1 MTNSSAA
8 DRARPAAPRSAGRAR
23 ALGMLLLANFY
34 WGLSFPV
41 IKAALLAQARL
52 LPGTAGSFNTAA
64 VLAPRFLLAL
74 ALLALWRRWR
84 PAGRAGGL
92 TRGEVRQG
100 LILGSC
106 ATGGMLLQIDGL
118 RFTAATTSAFLTQFY
133 AILIPVWLAVRR
145 RRLPGSI
152 TLGSCIL
159 VLAGVAILGNFDWS
173 QLRLGR
179 GEWETLAA
187 SLFFMVQVLCLANP
201 KYEGN
206 RPQEITLVLFA
217 VEAAAFTALAAA
229 TTPSL
234 SALAVLAASGP
245 WLGMTLVLA
254 VCCTVGAFSLMNA
267 WQPRITATEAG
278 LIYCAEPVFASGLA
292 LFLPAL
298 LSRWAGIAYANE
310 QASTSL
316 VVGGGLITAANLLV
330 QLRPDP
336 D

>member
-1 MTNSSAA
+1 
-8 DRARPAAPRSAGRAR
+8 
-23 ALGMLLLANFY
+23 MLLLGNFY

-41 IKAALLAQARL
+41 IKAALLTQARL
-52 LPGTAGSFNTAA
+52 LPGAAGSFSTAA
-64 VLAPRFLLAL
+64 VLAPRFLLAF

-84 PAGRAGGL
+84 PAGPPGGL
-92 TRGEVRQG
+92 SRGELRQG

-133 AILIPVWLAVRR
+133 AILIPIWLAVRR
-145 RRLPGSI
+145 RRLPGSS

-179 GEWETLAA
+179 GEWETLGA

-201 KYEGN
+201 KYAAN
-206 RPQEITLVLFA
+206 RPREITLVLFA
-217 VEAAAFTALAAA
+217 TEGAAFTALAVA

-234 SALAVLAASGP
+234 GALAVLAASGP
-245 WLGMTLVLA
+245 WVGMTLVLA
-254 VCCTVGAFSLMNA
+254 VFCTVGAFSLMNA

-278 LIYCAEPVFASGLA
+278 LIYCAEPVFASVLA

-310 QASTSL
+310 QASTGL
-316 VVGGGLITAANLLV
+316 VVGGGLITLANLLV
-330 QLRPDP
+330 QLGPDP